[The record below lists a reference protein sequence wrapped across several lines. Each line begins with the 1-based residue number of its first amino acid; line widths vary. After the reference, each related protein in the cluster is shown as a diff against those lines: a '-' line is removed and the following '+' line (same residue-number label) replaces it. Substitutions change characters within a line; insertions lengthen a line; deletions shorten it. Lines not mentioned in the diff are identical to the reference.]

1 MALESYFYSVGGR
14 ATRYYPKEGLNLNDS
29 FDSGACVKPRRP
41 PESSGI
47 RIKDGTSKAGSMSGR
62 HSGRTTGGLSIA
74 ALPKTLRLVAKLA
87 PRQLNDEIA
96 LAKIELKR
104 KGIQVGVAA
113 AFFAVALLFVAF
125 LVIGLIVAAI
135 MGLATIMPAWLA
147 ALLVCA
153 VFLVIALIG
162 ALVGLR
168 KFKKAM
174 PLVPED
180 TIRGLKHD
188 LGIVKE
194 GSEFDPAVL
203 NPSSEQAKAA
213 KEAKAAQEKADKEAR
228 KAAKPDLGPAPT
240 EDELRRRLDQRR
252 RHLTDVRDELGEE
265 LDVKTQAQI
274 LLDATQAQLKTGK
287 ERAGHQFEV
296 LSRSASNF
304 LNRANEGQPG
314 VRWKPIA
321 ALAASAA
328 VLAVLLRKLLKG

>member
-1 MALESYFYSVGGR
+1 
-14 ATRYYPKEGLNLNDS
+14 
-29 FDSGACVKPRRP
+29 
-41 PESSGI
+41 
-47 RIKDGTSKAGSMSGR
+47 MSGR
-62 HSGRTTGGLSIA
+62 HSGRTTSGLSIA

-113 AFFAVALLFVAF
+113 AFLAVALVFVAF
-125 LVIGLIVAAI
+125 LVTGLIVAAI

-162 ALVGLR
+162 ALIGMS

-194 GSEFDPAVL
+194 GSEFNPAVL
-203 NPSSEQAKAA
+203 DPTSEQAKAAKAA
-213 KEAKAAQEKADKEAR
+213 KEAKAAQEKAEKEA
-228 KAAKPDLGPAPT
+228 KAAAEKVDVPAPT
-240 EDELRRRLDQRR
+240 EAELRSRLDKRR
-252 RHLTDVRDELGEE
+252 RHLTGVRDELGEE
-265 LDVKTQAQI
+265 LDVKTQAQ
-274 LLDATQAQLKTGK
+274 LLLGAAEAGLKSGKVRASHQAET
-287 ERAGHQFEV
+287 
-296 LSRSASNF
+296 LSRSAANL
-304 LNRANEGQPG
+304 LNRAGESQAGA
-314 VRWKPIA
+314 RWKPLA

-328 VLAVLLRKLLKG
+328 VFVVLLRKLLKG

>member
-1 MALESYFYSVGGR
+1 
-14 ATRYYPKEGLNLNDS
+14 
-29 FDSGACVKPRRP
+29 
-41 PESSGI
+41 
-47 RIKDGTSKAGSMSGR
+47 MSGR
-62 HSGRTTGGLSIA
+62 HSGRTTGGLSIG

-96 LAKIELKR
+96 LAKIEIKR
-104 KGIQVGVAA
+104 KGIQIGVAA
-113 AFFAVALLFVAF
+113 AFFAVALVFVAF
-125 LVIGLIVAAI
+125 LVTGLIVAAI

-194 GSEFDPAVL
+194 GSDFNPAVL
-203 NPSSEQAKAA
+203 DPSSEEAKAAKAA
-213 KEAKAAQEKADKEAR
+213 KEAKEKAEKEA
-228 KAAKPDLGPAPT
+228 KEAAKPDLGPAPT
-240 EDELRRRLDQRR
+240 EAELRSRLDKRR
-252 RHLTDVRDELGEE
+252 RHLTGVRDDLGEE
-265 LDVKTQAQI
+265 IDVKTQAQI
-274 LLDATQAQLKTGK
+274 LLGATQAQLKTGK
-287 ERAGHQFEV
+287 ERAGHQFES
-296 LSRSASNF
+296 LGRAASSF
-304 LNRANEGQPG
+304 LNRANEGQAG
-314 VRWKPIA
+314 VRWKPLA

-328 VLAVLLRKLLKG
+328 VFVVLLRKLLKG